1 MAAHRVAIPIQQFKQ
16 IAPKAIVVGAN
27 KDALKKLPEFEYA
40 KG

>member
-1 MAAHRVAIPIQQFKQ
+1 VQQHKP
-16 IAPKAIVVGAN
+16 IAPKRAVTGAN